1 MCSHFILRTDRN
13 PIAPFLVIS
22 QIWHM
27 DIPELLRHDVDF
39 FPWSLTTSFGSLGKP
54 NKAVLSKI
62 LEDGLRT
69 EKCLTSL
76 HLAMACITAVIID
89 AITMLQMVKTIP
101 GGFADVVEMLVN
113 EMTEM
118 LMFAG
123 TYVEFL
129 PDKYPDLWIKNIG
142 KREKSWR

>member
-1 MCSHFILRTDRN
+1 
-13 PIAPFLVIS
+13 
-22 QIWHM
+22 M

-39 FPWSLTTSFGSLGKP
+39 FPWSLTTSFGLLGKP

-89 AITMLQMVKTIP
+89 AITMLQVVKTIP
-101 GGFADVVEMLVN
+101 GGSADVVEMLVN

-129 PDKYPDLWIKNIG
+129 PDKYPDLSIKNIE
-142 KREKSWR
+142 KREKS